1 MNQRI
6 LRLLILFIFLIQ
18 PEAVIQQ
25 LRVLRGREQQRC
37 VAGEQQGAA
46 RGGGQGGRQELQ
58 QGEAGAGQTRHDGQC
73 DDDGA
78 DNYDDD
84 VQVRRGDIY
93 GLLGASGCGKTSL
106 LSVLVGRRRLDS
118 GSLAVMG
125 GKPGDRR

>member
-46 RGGGQGGRQELQ
+46 RGGGQGSSQELQ
-58 QGEAGAGQTRHDGQC
+58 QGEARAGQARYDGQC
-73 DDDGA
+73 DDDGD
-78 DNYDDD
+78 DNDGDD

>member
-1 MNQRI
+1 M
-6 LRLLILFIFLIQ
+6 LVQ

-25 LRVLRGREQQRC
+25 LWFLRGRQQQRC

-46 RGGGQGGRQELQ
+46 RGGGQGGSQELQ
-58 QGEAGAGQTRHDGQC
+58 QGEAGAGQARHDGQC
-73 DDDGA
+73 DDVDSDDDDDDDDG
-78 DNYDDD
+78 DD

>member
-1 MNQRI
+1 M
-6 LRLLILFIFLIQ
+6 LVQ

-25 LRVLRGREQQRC
+25 LWFLRGRQQQRC

-46 RGGGQGGRQELQ
+46 RGGGQGGSQELQ
-58 QGEAGAGQTRHDGQC
+58 QGEAGAGQARHDGQC
-73 DDDGA
+73 DDVDDGDDDY
-78 DNYDDD
+78 DNDNDNDD

-118 GSLAVMG
+118 GTLAVMG